1 MTHNAYDSIVIGG
14 GSAGMAFATA
24 AAKLG
29 ARILVIERAEL
40 GGTCVNRGCVP
51 KKILWSAGQIARTT
65 RAAAAQNIATK
76 TVIDYQALI
85 AKRDA
90 HIADIRDIYAGN
102 LDDAGVALLRGQ
114 AAIIDARTVD
124 VGDTTYTANQII
136 LACGGR
142 PAEMNIPGA
151 ALLSNSNDVL
161 GWTTRPDRI
170 TIIGGGYIGCEFA
183 AIFHALGSDVTLIH
197 NGPHLLDTFPKNLA
211 LHVQNGLASSG
222 IRIRTEDGVT
232 AVKQTGTSLGYTC
245 ASGLT
250 DTADAVVAAAG
261 RTPNI
266 DQLGQFA
273 ETLVVADTGAL
284 AISDQFE
291 TSQPG
296 VYAIGDIADR
306 LPLTPVAT
314 ADGTALA
321 HMLYGNGAEAVDLD
335 LVATTTFVYPPAA
348 FVGETSIET
357 LRSGDLTPLAQNVL
371 SDVDHNEAFYQ
382 INAERD
388 ILRGAAIA
396 AHGAEDII
404 AMAAALIAA
413 KAPVTSLTKATP
425 VHPSFAEEYFTEQPR
440 RRR

>member
-1 MTHNAYDSIVIGG
+1 MTQRAYDSIVIGG
-14 GSAGMAFATA
+14 GSAGMAFATTA
-24 AAKLG
+24 AQLG
-29 ARILVIERAEL
+29 ARVLIIERAEL

-51 KKILWSAGQIARTT
+51 KKILWSAGEIARATQ
-65 RAAAAQNIATK
+65 AVASQNIATQ
-76 TVIDYQALI
+76 TAIDYPALI

-102 LDDAGVALLRGQ
+102 LDDAGVALVRGQ
-114 AAIIDARTVD
+114 ATIIHARCVK
-124 VGDTTYTANQII
+124 VGDTTYSANQII

-142 PAEMNIPGA
+142 PADMDIPGA

-183 AIFHALGSDVTLIH
+183 AIFHALGSDVTLVH

-211 LHVQNGLASSG
+211 LHVQKGLEASG
-222 IRIRTEDGVT
+222 IRIRTDDGVT
-232 AVKQTGTSLGYTC
+232 AVKQNGASLGYTC

-250 DTADAVVAAAG
+250 DTTDAVVAAAG

-273 ETLVVADTGAL
+273 DRLNTADSGAL
-284 AISDQFE
+284 AISDRFE

-296 VYAIGDIADR
+296 IYAIGDIADR

-321 HMLYGNGAEAVDLD
+321 HMLHGGDAEAVSLD
-335 LVATTTFVYPPAA
+335 LVATTAFVYPPAA
-348 FVGETSIET
+348 FVGDTSGTT

-371 SDVDHNEAFYQ
+371 SSANRNTAFYQ
-382 INAERD
+382 INAD
-388 ILRGAAIA
+388 DDALTGVAIA

-404 AMAAALIAA
+404 ALAAALIAA
-413 KAPVTSLTKATP
+413 KAPAVSLTKATP
-425 VHPSFAEEYFTEQPR
+425 VHPSFAEEFFAEAPM
-440 RRR
+440 

>member
-1 MTHNAYDSIVIGG
+1 MTQTVLDSIVIGG
-14 GSAGMAFATA
+14 GSAGMAFATS

-29 ARILVIERAEL
+29 ARILMIERAEL

-51 KKILWSAGQIARTT
+51 KKILWSAGQIARAAQ
-65 RAAAAQNIATK
+65 AAASQDIATQA
-76 TVIDYQALI
+76 TIDYQALI

-102 LDDAGVALLRGQ
+102 LDDAGVTLVCGQ
-114 AAIIDARTVD
+114 AKLNDAHSVAVD
-124 VGDTTYTANQII
+124 GTTYTADQII

-142 PAEMNIPGA
+142 PANMDIPGA

-161 GWTTRPDRI
+161 GWTTRPNRI

-183 AIFHALGSDVTLIH
+183 ATFHALGSAVTLVH
-197 NGPHLLDTFPKNLA
+197 NGPHLLDTFPKELA
-211 LHVQNGLASSG
+211 LHVQNGLAASG
-222 IRIRTEDGVT
+222 IRIQTDDGVT
-232 AVKQTGTSLGYTC
+232 AVQQTGTSLGYTC
-245 ASGLT
+245 ASGVT

-266 DQLGQFA
+266 DQLGPFA
-273 ETLVVADTGAL
+273 KTLDTADSGAF
-284 AISDQFE
+284 AISDRFE
-291 TSQPG
+291 TSLPG
-296 VYAIGDIADR
+296 IYAIGDVADR

-321 HMLYGNGAEAVDLD
+321 HMLHGNGAEAADLD

-348 FVGETSIET
+348 FVGQTGDET
-357 LRSGDLTPLAQNVL
+357 LRCGRLTPLAQNVL
-371 SDVDHNEAFYQ
+371 SNADHDEAFYQ
-382 INAERD
+382 ISTTND
-388 ILRGAAIA
+388 VLTGAAIA

-413 KAPVTSLTKATP
+413 KSPASALTKATP
-425 VHPSFAEEYFTEQPR
+425 VHPSFAEEFFNEHAK
-440 RRR
+440 

>member
-1 MTHNAYDSIVIGG
+1 VRT
-14 GSAGMAFATA
+14 TQA
-24 AAKLG
+24 AA
-29 ARILVIERAEL
+29 
-40 GGTCVNRGCVP
+40 T
-51 KKILWSAGQIARTT
+51 
-65 RAAAAQNIATK
+65 QNIATE

-90 HIADIRDIYAGN
+90 HIADIRDIYEGN
-102 LDDAGVALLRGQ
+102 LDDAGVTLVRGQ
-114 AAIIDARTVD
+114 ATIIDARSVE
-124 VGDTTYTANQII
+124 VGNTTYTANQII

-142 PAEMNIPGA
+142 PAKMDIPGA
-151 ALLSNSNDVL
+151 KMLSNSNDVL
-161 GWTTRPDRI
+161 GWTTRPNRI

-197 NGPHLLDTFPKNLA
+197 NGPHLLDTFPEYLA
-211 LHVQNGLASSG
+211 LHVQKGLAASG
-222 IRIRTEDGVT
+222 IRIRTDDGVT
-232 AVKQTGTSLGYTC
+232 AVKQTGASLRYTC

-266 DQLGQFA
+266 DQLGPF
-273 ETLVVADTGAL
+273 ADTLDIADGGAL

-321 HMLYGNGAEAVDLD
+321 HMLHGNGAEAVDLD

-348 FVGETSIET
+348 FVGGIGNEI
-357 LRSGDLTPLAQNVL
+357 LRSGDLTPLAQNVM
-371 SDVDHNEAFYQ
+371 SDVEHNEAFYQ
-382 INAERD
+382 INAEND
-388 ILRGAAIA
+388 VLTGAAIA
-396 AHGAEDII
+396 THGAEDII

-413 KAPVTSLTKATP
+413 KAPVASLTKATP
-425 VHPSFAEEYFTEQPR
+425 VHPSFAEEFFTEQPK
-440 RRR
+440 